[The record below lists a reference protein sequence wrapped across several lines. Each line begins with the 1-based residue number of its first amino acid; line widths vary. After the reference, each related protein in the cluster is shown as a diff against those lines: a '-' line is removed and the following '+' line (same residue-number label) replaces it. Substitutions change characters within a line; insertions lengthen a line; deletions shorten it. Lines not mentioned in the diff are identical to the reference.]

1 MDYRKSAEEWMQYML
16 LAEER
21 GRLILGK
28 VSELARGELAVL
40 RFLLQGNDGA
50 GAKELSQRFQ
60 VNTSRTAAV
69 LNSLEKKGYIR
80 RVPFADDRR
89 MIQVFITEEGRAY
102 ARGKQE
108 EFLTHGAAMLEK
120 LGEADT
126 RHYIHIMKRLSEIWA
141 GEAGED

>member
-60 VNTSRTAAV
+60 VNASRTAAV

-80 RVPFADDRR
+80 RVPSPDDRR
-89 MIQVFITEEGRAY
+89 MIHVFITEKGRAY
-102 ARGKQE
+102 ALSKQE
-108 EFLTHGAAMLEK
+108 EFLEHSAAMLEK
-120 LGEADT
+120 LGEEDT
-126 RHYIHIMKRLSEIWA
+126 QHYIHIMKRLSEIWA
-141 GEAGED
+141 AEQQNQ

>member
-1 MDYRKSAEEWMQYML
+1 MDYRKSAEEWMEYMIL
-16 LAEER
+16 TEER
-21 GRLILGK
+21 GRLVLSR

-40 RFLLQGNDGA
+40 RFLLQGNDGT
-50 GAKELSQRFQ
+50 GAKELSRRFR

-120 LGEADT
+120 LGEEDT
-126 RHYIHIMKRLSEIWA
+126 RHYIHIMKRLSVIRA
-141 GEAGED
+141 GEP